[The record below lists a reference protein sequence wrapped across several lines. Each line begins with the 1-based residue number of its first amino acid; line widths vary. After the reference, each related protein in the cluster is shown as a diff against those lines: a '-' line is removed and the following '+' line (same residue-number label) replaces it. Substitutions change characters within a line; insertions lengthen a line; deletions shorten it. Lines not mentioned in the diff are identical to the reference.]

1 MNQHQKAGVQDPFA
15 LKQDMAVLLDRLK
28 KTHPAAPEVLRQRLV
43 SRLQFA
49 AQIGHPLPAGSRILD
64 VGCGLG
70 DDVRTLLDLGYDA
83 YGVDVLELWD
93 SDFGLYWEQRE
104 KPKGSHVQRLHAVR
118 LPHYQLPFP
127 DAHFDLVLSEQLFE
141 HVFNPEEVF
150 SEIARVLKPEAI
162 SLHHFPG
169 PNQLMEGHIH
179 VPVPVLCKYK
189 PWVLLWAWAGRRS
202 SGQAGFTWKET
213 YVTNLE
219 TMKYCRYPTK
229 GELRR
234 CAARAQ
240 VRIDFA
246 EAQEISTCR
255 LGRVGRMMN
264 AMPTPLRGA
273 VARAISLFAQR
284 FMVLY
289 ATSRQPGLKMPAT
302 VLQ

>member
-1 MNQHQKAGVQDPFA
+1 MPNPFA
-15 LKQDMAVLLDRLK
+15 LKQDMAVLLDQLK

-49 AQIGHPLPAGSRILD
+49 AQTGRPFPAGSRILD

-70 DDVRTLLDLGYDA
+70 DDVCALLDLGYDA

-104 KPKGSHVQRLHAVR
+104 KPKGSHLHRLHAVR

-127 DAHFDLVLSEQLFE
+127 DAYFDLALSEQLFE

-150 SEIARVLKPEAI
+150 SEIARVLKPDAI

-169 PNQLMEGHIH
+169 PNQWMEGHIH
-179 VPVPVLCKYK
+179 VPVPVLCRYK
-189 PWVLLWAWAGRRS
+189 PWVLLWALAGRRS
-202 SGQAGFTWKET
+202 SGQEGFTWKKT

-240 VRIDFA
+240 VRIDFT
-246 EAQEISTCR
+246 EAQEIR
-255 LGRVGRMMN
+255 MRPLGRVSRMMN
-264 AMPTPLRGA
+264 AMPALLRGA

-284 FMVLY
+284 LMVIY
-289 ATSRQPGLKMPAT
+289 GCGRKADSNT
-302 VLQ
+302 

>member
-1 MNQHQKAGVQDPFA
+1 VQLLESESDEPVSKGAGVQDPFA
-15 LKQDMAVLLDRLK
+15 LKQDMAVLVNRLK
-28 KTHPAAPEVLRQRLV
+28 KRRPAAPEVLRQRLV

-49 AQIGHPLPAGSRILD
+49 VQIGHPFSAGSRILD

-104 KPKGSHVQRLHAVR
+104 KPKGSYTQRLHAVR
-118 LPHYQLPFP
+118 LSRYRLPFP
-127 DAHFDLVLSEQLFE
+127 DAHFDLAVSDQLFE

-202 SGQAGFTWKET
+202 TGREGLTWKET

-234 CAARAQ
+234 CAAR
-240 VRIDFA
+240 
-246 EAQEISTCR
+246 S
-255 LGRVGRMMN
+255 
-264 AMPTPLRGA
+264 GA
-273 VARAISLFAQR
+273 D
-284 FMVLY
+284 
-289 ATSRQPGLKMPAT
+289 
-302 VLQ
+302 

>member
-1 MNQHQKAGVQDPFA
+1 M
-15 LKQDMAVLLDRLK
+15 
-28 KTHPAAPEVLRQRLV
+28 
-43 SRLQFA
+43 
-49 AQIGHPLPAGSRILD
+49 
-64 VGCGLG
+64 GCGLG

-104 KPKGSHVQRLHAVR
+104 KPKGSHVQRLNAVR
-118 LPHYQLPFP
+118 LPHYHLPFP
-127 DAHFDLVLSEQLFE
+127 DAHFDLVLSDQLFE